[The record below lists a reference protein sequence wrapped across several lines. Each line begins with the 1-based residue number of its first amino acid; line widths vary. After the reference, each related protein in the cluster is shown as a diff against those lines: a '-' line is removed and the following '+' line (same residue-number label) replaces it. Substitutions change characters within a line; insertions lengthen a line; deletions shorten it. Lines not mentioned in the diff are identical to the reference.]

1 MYITN
6 FLNEQRQHE
15 QMRRREFLIESDR
28 QGAGRGM
35 ESKDYAT
42 CPHCD
47 RATVLIVHEY
57 TPQLFLGFFAT
68 SEPQTEGEYYTCEW
82 CEQPIDRSQ
91 TNLRMPSKPAA
102 SAGWEDD
109 EEWARRV
116 A

>member
-15 QMRRREFLIESDR
+15 QTRHRDFLIESDR

-35 ESKDYAT
+35 ESRSCAT
-42 CPHCD
+42 CPTCD
-47 RATVLIVHEY
+47 RATVLEVHEY
-57 TPQLFLGFFAT
+57 TPQLSLLAEEQRDGVWY
-68 SEPQTEGEYYTCEW
+68 SCEW
-82 CEQPIDRSQ
+82 CGSEIEPRDLNVPR
-91 TNLRMPSKPAA
+91 KPAA
-102 SAGWEDD
+102 SAGEPD

>member
-35 ESKDYAT
+35 ESKDYAI
-42 CPHCD
+42 CPQCN
-47 RATVLIVHEY
+47 RGTVLEVHEH
-57 TPQLFLGFFAT
+57 TPQLSLMAEEQRESDWF
-68 SEPQTEGEYYTCEW
+68 SCEW
-82 CEQPIDRSQ
+82 CGSEIDPKDLTGRAP
-91 TNLRMPSKPAA
+91 RKPAA
-102 SAGWEDD
+102 SAGETD